1 MIHLQLRVPPAA
13 VDEVVSFLMGNDSVT
28 NVAVVPEA
36 YRKPEGTLVICDV
49 AREAANT
56 VVSTLRDLRL
66 HHEGSIM
73 LTEPETVLSDSARQV
88 EEAAPGRPDDG
99 LVWDAVE
106 NRVRRESE
114 MSFAYLAFLTL
125 AVLLA
130 GAGRLLDQPILIVG
144 AMVVGP
150 EFSPVA
156 AICVGLAR
164 PRWTIVPL
172 GLRTLVLGYL
182 ISIVVAIPFWWG
194 THLLGHAETGDVAR
208 GPLTAFIVQ
217 PNGWSFVVAVMAGI
231 AGTLA
236 LTTAKSGPLVG
247 VFISVTTVPAAG
259 TIALCIGTGVWDEVL
274 PAVYQLVVNLAGMII
289 AGTLTLLAQRAYW
302 RRKGGTA
309 AHHIH
314 G

>member
-1 MIHLQLRVPPAA
+1 VIHLSLRVPDPKL
-13 VDEVVSFLMGNDSVT
+13 DEVVALLRDDESVT
-28 NVAVVPEA
+28 NLAVVRDA
-36 YRKPEGTLVICDV
+36 FIKPDGTLVLCDV
-49 AREAANT
+49 AREAANN
-56 VVSTLRDLRL
+56 VVSRLHDLDI
-66 HHEGSIM
+66 HHEGAIM
-73 LTEPETVLSDSARQV
+73 LTEPETVLSDEATRV
-88 EEAAPGRPDDG
+88 EETAPGRPDDSI
-99 LVWDAVE
+99 VWDAVE
-106 NRVRRESE
+106 NRVRRESA

-164 PRWTIVPL
+164 PRMSIVPL
-172 GLRTLVLGYL
+172 GLRTLVGGYL
-182 ISIVVAIPFWWG
+182 LAIGAAVPFWWV
-194 THLLGHAETGDVAR
+194 THVLGYADKLDVAR
-208 GPLTAFIVQ
+208 GPLTSFIVE
-217 PNGWSFVVAVMAGI
+217 PNGWSFVVALLAGI

-236 LTTAKSGPLVG
+236 LTTAKSGALVG

-259 TIALCIGTGVWDEVL
+259 TVALCVGTGVWHEVL
-274 PAVYQLVVNLAGMII
+274 PAFFQLVVNLVGMIL
-289 AGTLTLLAQRAYW
+289 AGTLALLAQRAYW

-309 AHHIH
+309 AHQVH

>member
-1 MIHLQLRVPPAA
+1 MMHVQLRVPDDRVDA
-13 VDEVVSFLMGNDSVT
+13 VLQLLRNDQAVT
-28 NVAVVPEA
+28 NIAVVA
-36 YRKPEGTLVICDV
+36 DAFVLPEGTLVVCDV
-49 AREAANT
+49 AREGANA
-56 VVSTLRDLRL
+56 VISNLRELRV
-66 HHEGSIM
+66 HRDGSIM
-73 LTEPETVLSDSARQV
+73 MTEPETVLSDAAAHA

-106 NRVRRESE
+106 NQVRRDSA
-114 MSFAYLAFLTL
+114 MSFAYLGFLTL

-164 PRWTIVPL
+164 PRL
-172 GLRTLVLGYL
+172 GLVPMAARTLVGGYAIAIAL
-182 ISIVVAIPFWWG
+182 AIPFWLI
-194 THLLGHAETGDVAR
+194 THLLGRAPANDVATGD
-208 GPLTAFIVQ
+208 LTSFIVQ
-217 PNGWSFVVAVMAGI
+217 PNGWSFVIALLAGI

-259 TIALCIGTGVWDEVL
+259 TVALCLGTGVWGEVL
-274 PAVYQLVVNLAGMII
+274 PAFLQLVVNLSGMIV
-289 AGTLTLLAQRAYW
+289 AGTLTLLTQRAYW
-302 RRKGGTA
+302 RRVGGTA
-309 AHHIH
+309 AHHVH
-314 G
+314 R

>member
-1 MIHLQLRVPPAA
+1 MIHLQLRVPPAC
-13 VDEVVSFLMGNDSVT
+13 VDDVMTLLREQDSVT
-28 NVAVVPEA
+28 NVAVLKDA
-36 YRKPEGTLVICDV
+36 YVKPDGTLVVCDV
-49 AREAANT
+49 AREAANE
-56 VVSTLRDLRL
+56 VVSLLRGLRL

-73 LTEPETVLSDSARQV
+73 LTEPETLLSDEATRV
-88 EEAAPGRPDDG
+88 EETAPGRPDDG

-150 EFSPVA
+150 EFSPIA

-164 PRWTIVPL
+164 PRLTLVPTAT
-172 GLRTLVLGYL
+172 RTLVLGYVL
-182 ISIVVAIPFWWG
+182 AIAVAVPFWWI
-194 THLLGHAETGDVAR
+194 THLIGHAGSGDVAR
-208 GPLTAFIVQ
+208 GPLTDFIVQ
-217 PNGWSFVVAVMAGI
+217 PNGWSFVVALMAGV

-259 TIALCIGTGVWDEVL
+259 TVALCIGTGVWHEVL
-274 PAVYQLVVNLAGMII
+274 PALAQLVVNLSGMIM
-289 AGTLTLLAQRAYW
+289 AGTLTLLGQRAYW
-302 RRKGGTA
+302 RRKGGTV
-309 AHHIH
+309 AHEVH

>member
-1 MIHLQLRVPPAA
+1 MIHLQLRVPPDS
-13 VDEVVSFLMGNDSVT
+13 VDTVVSLLESEESVT
-28 NVAVVPEA
+28 NVALLTDAFV
-36 YRKPEGTLVICDV
+36 KPAGTLVVCDV

-56 VVSTLRDLRL
+56 VVSRLRELRL

-73 LTEPETVLSDSARQV
+73 LTEPDTVLSDQV
-88 EEAAPGRPDDG
+88 TRAEEAAPGRPDDG

-106 NRVRRESE
+106 NRVRRESA

-164 PRWTIVPL
+164 PRLSIVPL
-172 GLRTLVLGYL
+172 GLRTLVGGYL
-182 ISIVVAIPFWWG
+182 IAIAVAIPFWWC
-194 THLLGHAETGDVAR
+194 THLLGHAATNDVAR

-259 TIALCIGTGVWDEVL
+259 TVALCVGTGVWDEVL
-274 PAVYQLVVNLAGMII
+274 PAFAQLVVNLTGMIL

-302 RRKGGTA
+302 RRKGGTS
-309 AHHIH
+309 AHHVH
-314 G
+314 R